1 MAAELQ
7 DDEPLD
13 PKVEAIRQKMM
24 RLLMVSGGIMLVG
37 FMALMITIVYKI
49 NQSSDRATYASATE
63 GSISLPAGAQI
74 IDTDLAGET
83 MVLTLKLA
91 DGTNALH
98 VFTVD
103 GKPISRLKITNE

>member
-49 NQSSDRATYASATE
+49 NQGSGSSSSGVVAEGAVALPSGSRIVGTHVAGDR
-63 GSISLPAGAQI
+63 I
-74 IDTDLAGET
+74 I
-83 MVLTLKLA
+83 LTLELA
-91 DGTNALH
+91 DGAKAIH
-98 VFTVD
+98 IFTLD
-103 GKPISRLKITNE
+103 GKPVSQLQVENK